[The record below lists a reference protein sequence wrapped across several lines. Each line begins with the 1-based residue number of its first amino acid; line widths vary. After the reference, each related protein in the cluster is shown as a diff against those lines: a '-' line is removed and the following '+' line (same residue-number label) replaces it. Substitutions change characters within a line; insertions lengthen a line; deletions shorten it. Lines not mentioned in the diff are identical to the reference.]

1 MCFFLKNKVSLNKE
15 LILSK
20 RAFSGFHYFSPN
32 QESDKKE
39 REDADTSYIEQGV
52 EGRQQTS
59 ERVSFCSIM
68 PCNLVDSISAALVP
82 F

>member
-15 LILSK
+15 LTLSK
-20 RAFSGFHYFSPN
+20 GAFSGLHYFSPN

-39 REDADTSYIEQGV
+39 REDADIGYIEQGV

-59 ERVSFCSIM
+59 ERVSFCSII
-68 PCNLVDSISAALVP
+68 PRNLVDSINTTSVP